1 MLLLAGASS
10 HSALLAGAHGMHVSS
25 AVVARSAYSPTMAF
39 YPVSQ
44 TKPKTPL
51 KSALKK
57 RSGAH
62 TVSVEVIPAEGGTPV
77 ASIDAGELA
86 AGGGARRTTELT
98 APERLARVSAELRGG
113 REQPVLAAA
122 IWTSDIETL
131 RTLANEQAT
140 AKGDF
145 PGPCPVIFNGDSSD
159 ASSAVAAGAAGVV
172 LSAADVEQAKALVA
186 DGVEIVWKVGSVE
199 EVEAIVADEA
209 VAEDSFLLAGDAAA
223 SLIAALPSG
232 ALAIGAVEAMQPDD
246 AEVTQ
251 GRALVS
257 AGCKSL
263 LVRNA
268 CVGDTEDVVYS
279 KYVVKQ
285 LTSKKSATFNID
297 GHTGAG
303 LRRARP
309 YKAHPRRH
317 PCPCLSLPSLP
328 CSPSV
333 PSQTLSL
340 DLSLDQ

>member
-1 MLLLAGASS
+1 
-10 HSALLAGAHGMHVSS
+10 
-25 AVVARSAYSPTMAF
+25 
-39 YPVSQ
+39 
-44 TKPKTPL
+44 
-51 KSALKK
+51 
-57 RSGAH
+57 
-62 TVSVEVIPAEGGTPV
+62 
-77 ASIDAGELA
+77 
-86 AGGGARRTTELT
+86 
-98 APERLARVSAELRGG
+98 
-113 REQPVLAAA
+113 
-122 IWTSDIETL
+122 
-131 RTLANEQAT
+131 
-140 AKGDF
+140 
-145 PGPCPVIFNGDSSD
+145 
-159 ASSAVAAGAAGVV
+159 
-172 LSAADVEQAKALVA
+172 
-186 DGVEIVWKVGSVE
+186 
-199 EVEAIVADEA
+199 
-209 VAEDSFLLAGDAAA
+209 
-223 SLIAALPSG
+223 
-232 ALAIGAVEAMQPDD
+232 MQPDD

-309 YKAHPRRH
+309 YIAQPHRH
-317 PCPCLSLPSLP
+317 PCPCHSLPSLP